1 MLVTVVATT
10 SFILP
15 AQAASKTKAPLDIQA
30 NAAFMIEASTGKVLY
45 NKNGDK
51 QLGIASMTKM
61 VTEYLLMEAIKEGKI
76 KWDDQLP
83 ISKSAYNVSQDIR
96 HSI

>member
-1 MLVTVVATT
+1 MYFKKIITFMLVTVVATT

-45 NKNGDK
+45 NKNE
-51 QLGIASMTKM
+51 I
-61 VTEYLLMEAIKEGKI
+61 IKKI
-76 KWDDQLP
+76 TAAYFTSRRTIIFIL
-83 ISKSAYNVSQDIR
+83 SKIYYIER
-96 HSI
+96 GY